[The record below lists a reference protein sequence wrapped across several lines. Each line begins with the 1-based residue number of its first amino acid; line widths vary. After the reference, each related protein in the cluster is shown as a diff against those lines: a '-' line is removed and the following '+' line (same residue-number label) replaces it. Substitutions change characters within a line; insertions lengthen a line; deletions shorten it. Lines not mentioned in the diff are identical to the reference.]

1 MSYLVLARK
10 FRPQQ
15 FADVAGQDHVTHT
28 LVNAIAHDR
37 IAHAYIFT
45 GPRGVGKTSIA
56 RIFAKSL
63 NCKDGP
69 TATPC
74 GVCDSCQSLLDGSN
88 FDVIEIDGASNNSV
102 NDIRDLRTSIQ
113 YGPTTFNYKIYIIDE
128 VHMLSTGAF
137 NALLKTLEEPPP
149 RTMFIFA
156 TTEIHKVPMTILSRC
171 QRFDFHRIPLQ
182 ELVERLR
189 FICGEEE
196 VEIDEDSLYLIAR
209 KADGSMRDA
218 QSVLDQLISFSGSSI
233 TSQQVVETLGLIQQ
247 ELFLQFQKIIQDRD
261 YDAALQFVHD
271 LVFKGY
277 DLVEFLHGLAE
288 HFRHLLTIKLSGNLE
303 LLDVPADIRSQYAA
317 SSATLD
323 DGDLLRSLDLVTS
336 AIYPL
341 KNSAQPRLHL
351 EMLALKLLKM
361 ERTIDLQQLIDGSA
375 AAPSAKKKAEPEV
388 VPTLSPAA
396 KPMPVSGTAA
406 ASTSETT
413 STPESVSTP
422 APAPASRQGSNKK
435 TEAAPAPPLIVR
447 DDDVDRR
454 PEIQAAQ
461 APAHEHFS
469 LETIR
474 IGWAEFLTRAVKK
487 SPFLGAFLHDTAPV
501 SIEGNRCLLK
511 IPADNKLLCQT
522 LVDRHP
528 QVQGWLQEF
537 FRVPLELELQ
547 QGVVEEEERIVTAAQ
562 VHLDDS
568 SRWKELRQEH
578 EELRLLEERFK
589 TRLL

>member
-69 TATPC
+69 TADPC
-74 GVCDSCQSLLDGSN
+74 GKCDSCRSLLDGSN

-102 NDIRDLRTSIQ
+102 NDIRDLRTNIQ

-189 FICGEEE
+189 FICGEEG
-196 VEIDEDSLYLIAR
+196 VEIDEDSLYLVAR

-233 TSQQVVETLGLIQQ
+233 SSQQVVQTLGLIQQ

-261 YDAALQFVHD
+261 FDAALQFVHD

-288 HFRHLLTIKLSGNLE
+288 HFRHLLTIKLSANPE
-303 LLDVPADIRSQYAA
+303 LLDLPADIRSQYTDTAA
-317 SSATLD
+317 ILD
-323 DGDLLRSLDLVTS
+323 DGDLLRSLDLVTK

-351 EMLALKLLKM
+351 EMLAMKLLKM
-361 ERTIDLQQLIDGSA
+361 DRTIDLQQLLNGGTASS
-375 AAPSAKKKAEPEV
+375 PAKKK
-388 VPTLSPAA
+388 LSE
-396 KPMPVSGTAA
+396 K
-406 ASTSETT
+406 
-413 STPESVSTP
+413 
-422 APAPASRQGSNKK
+422 
-435 TEAAPAPPLIVR
+435 
-447 DDDVDRR
+447 
-454 PEIQAAQ
+454 
-461 APAHEHFS
+461 
-469 LETIR
+469 
-474 IGWAEFLTRAVKK
+474 
-487 SPFLGAFLHDTAPV
+487 
-501 SIEGNRCLLK
+501 
-511 IPADNKLLCQT
+511 
-522 LVDRHP
+522 
-528 QVQGWLQEF
+528 
-537 FRVPLELELQ
+537 
-547 QGVVEEEERIVTAAQ
+547 
-562 VHLDDS
+562 
-568 SRWKELRQEH
+568 
-578 EELRLLEERFK
+578 
-589 TRLL
+589 

>member
-69 TATPC
+69 TADPC
-74 GVCDSCQSLLDGSN
+74 GKCDSCRSLLDGSN

-102 NDIRDLRTSIQ
+102 NDIRDLRTNIQ

-189 FICGEEE
+189 FICGEEG
-196 VEIDEDSLYLIAR
+196 VEIDEDSLYLVAR

-233 TSQQVVETLGLIQQ
+233 SSQQVVQTLGLIQQ

-261 YDAALQFVHD
+261 FDAALQFVHD

-288 HFRHLLTIKLSGNLE
+288 HFRHLLTIKLSANPE
-303 LLDVPADIRSQYAA
+303 LLDLPADIRSQYTDTAA
-317 SSATLD
+317 ILD
-323 DGDLLRSLDLVTS
+323 DGDLLRSLDLVTK

-351 EMLALKLLKM
+351 EMLAMKLLKM
-361 ERTIDLQQLIDGSA
+361 DRTIDLQQLLNGGTASS
-375 AAPSAKKKAEPEV
+375 PAKKKAERKV
-388 VPTLSPAA
+388 ITSPPPATA
-396 KPMPVSGTAA
+396 PVPVSGNATVSAEA
-406 ASTSETT
+406 
-413 STPESVSTP
+413 STPESTSVDDPGQS
-422 APAPASRQGSNKK
+422 SGRK
-435 TEAAPAPPLIVR
+435 TEAAPAPPLAVR
-447 DDDVDRR
+447 DDEVDRFPDKR
-454 PEIQAAQ
+454 AAQ
-461 APAHEHFS
+461 VLADEHFS
-469 LETIR
+469 LETVR
-474 IGWAEFLTRAVKK
+474 TGWAEFLTRAVKK

-501 SIEGNRCLLK
+501 GIEGSRCLLK

-522 LVDRHP
+522 LEDRHP

-547 QGVVEEEERIVTAAQ
+547 PGVIAEEERIVTAVQ

-568 SRWKELRQEH
+568 SRWKELRGEY

>member
-69 TATPC
+69 TADPC
-74 GVCDSCQSLLDGSN
+74 GKCDSCRSLLDGSN

-102 NDIRDLRTSIQ
+102 NDIRDLRTNIQ

-189 FICGEEE
+189 FICGEEG
-196 VEIDEDSLYLIAR
+196 VEIDEDSLYLVAR

-233 TSQQVVETLGLIQQ
+233 SSQQVVQTLGLIQQ

-261 YDAALQFVHD
+261 FDAALQFVHD

-288 HFRHLLTIKLSGNLE
+288 HFRHLLTIKLSANPE
-303 LLDVPADIRSQYAA
+303 LLDLPADIRSQYTDTAA
-317 SSATLD
+317 ILD
-323 DGDLLRSLDLVTS
+323 DGDLLRSLDLVTK

-351 EMLALKLLKM
+351 EMLAMKLLKM
-361 ERTIDLQQLIDGSA
+361 DRTIDLQQLLNGGTASS
-375 AAPSAKKKAEPEV
+375 PAKKKAERKV
-388 VPTLSPAA
+388 ITSPPPATA
-396 KPMPVSGTAA
+396 PVPVSGNATVSAEA
-406 ASTSETT
+406 
-413 STPESVSTP
+413 STPESTSVDDPGQS
-422 APAPASRQGSNKK
+422 SGRK
-435 TEAAPAPPLIVR
+435 TEAAPAPPLAVR
-447 DDDVDRR
+447 DDEVDRFPDKR
-454 PEIQAAQ
+454 AAQ
-461 APAHEHFS
+461 VLADEHFS
-469 LETIR
+469 LETVR
-474 IGWAEFLTRAVKK
+474 TGWAEFLTRAVKK

-501 SIEGNRCLLK
+501 GIEGSRCLLK

-522 LVDRHP
+522 LEDRHP

-547 QGVVEEEERIVTAAQ
+547 PGVIAEEERIVTAVQ

-568 SRWKELRQEH
+568 SRWKELRGEH